1 VPAPQRTQIENA
13 AITLTL
19 LFGIVWLTIG
29 VIRMPEA
36 EGLGTHA
43 AIPLMAAVPAIIGAG
58 WALAVGRGR
67 RFALGLGMALA
78 LGVVVTF
85 QLTPLTFVTPL
96 AVLLLLTADITSEHG
111 APVS

>member
-1 VPAPQRTQIENA
+1 MPAPQRTQIENA

-29 VIRMPEA
+29 VLRMPETD
-36 EGLGTHA
+36 GLGTHS

-67 RFALGLGMALA
+67 RLA
-78 LGVVVTF
+78 LGFGMMLALAVVITF

-96 AVLLLLTADITSEHG
+96 AVLLLLTADATADHG

>member
-1 VPAPQRTQIENA
+1 MPAPQRTRIENA

-19 LFGIVWLTIG
+19 LFGIVWLTVG
-29 VIRMPEA
+29 VLRMPES
-36 EGLGTHA
+36 EGLAPHA

-58 WALAVGRGR
+58 CALALGRGR
-67 RFALGLGMALA
+67 RIVLGLGMGLALA
-78 LGVVVTF
+78 VVVTF

-96 AVLLLLTADITSEHG
+96 AVLLLLTADATSDHG